1 MHIKALKDG
10 YVIYTTDNG
19 EIIAQPMDKSARA
32 VLDWYSRNVPVNDN
46 NRGNK

>member
-10 YVIYTTDNG
+10 YVIYTTDSG
-19 EIIAQPMDKSARA
+19 KIIAQPIDKSARA

-46 NRGNK
+46 KK